1 MRLQTFRRVTC
12 WFPMFCKRPSFAVQN
27 VVFRHVIGG
36 ILRRERPPI
45 AVHPQTFWIEH
56 ESLPRPRRGG
66 KLRLTA
72 GGVSAANVTCGKSK
86 LLQLSPKGANG
97 VLGYA
102 VAGSYG
108 YAVPNN
114 RITLN
119 LTTVNAV
126 RPLRGRYYVRIHT
139 ASSASLHM
147 RLSLIGRLRRP
158 ATHCC
163 HPKGLR
169 MNPNRCHAL
178 KMRCQKPPGCYT
190 KPCADARPG
199 RQKAKFSTL
208 RS

>member
-1 MRLQTFRRVTC
+1 MKVY
-12 WFPMFCKRPSFAVQN
+12 PVP
-27 VVFRHVIGG
+27 
-36 ILRRERPPI
+36 E
-45 AVHPQTFWIEH
+45 
-56 ESLPRPRRGG
+56 GG

-86 LLQLSPKGANG
+86 LLQPSPKGG
-97 VLGYA
+97 EWRVGLCGGGFLRLCGMSVY
-102 VAGSYG
+102 
-108 YAVPNN
+108 PNN

-178 KMRCQKPPGCYT
+178 KMRCQKPPGCYM